1 MKCEIEAEQLL
12 CISVPQKKTDVT
24 LILACMMVCVWRSTT
39 NWVFYAIAQ
48 RDIVARTVK
57 VGHVNIHES
66 MVTPDWQHT
75 NVMLVHSVQIVVV
88 VIPSGCCSFV
98 IDSCNCQ
105 PFCKS

>member
-24 LILACMMVCVWRSTT
+24 LILACMMACVWRSTT
-39 NWVFYAIAQ
+39 NWVFYAIVQ

-57 VGHVNIHES
+57 VGHINIHES

-75 NVMLVHSVQIVVV
+75 NVMLVHSV
-88 VIPSGCCSFV
+88 
-98 IDSCNCQ
+98 
-105 PFCKS
+105 